1 MKAKNAFLM
10 VAGLAL
16 IAGACSKSD
25 DPVEELLTLEN
36 EVKSTEMAEVLG
48 DSCVFTADLTAEEE
62 AGLLLM
68 REEEKLAHDVY
79 VTFFSEYSAAV
90 FQNIA
95 NSEEAHMAAI
105 LNLINGYDLEDPAI
119 DGVGN
124 FSNTLFA
131 GLFLSLTEQGGASL
145 EAALKTGA
153 YIEELDIADL
163 MTQLEN
169 TENEDIQRV
178 YGNLLAGS
186 ESHLRAFVNNL
197 AAMGVTYAPELLDDA
212 TFAAIMN
219 GKNGRRGQ
227 GDGNGYQG
235 ANGKNGAKG
244 SNGKNGNGTGI
255 CDGTQ
260 SGVSNSGQNGNGSGN
275 NR

>member
-25 DPVEELLTLEN
+25 DPVTDPMFTDE
-36 EVKSTEMAEVLG
+36 KSSEIAAAIC
-48 DSCVFTADLTAEEE
+48 DSCTYDGELTEADFS
-62 AGLLLM
+62 GLLAM

-105 LNLINGYDLEDPAI
+105 LNLINGYGLEDPAI

-124 FSNTLFA
+124 FSNPLFA
-131 GLFLSLTEQGGASL
+131 GLFVSLTEQGGASL

-163 MTQLEN
+163 MAQLEN
-169 TENEDIQRV
+169 TKNEDIQRV

-212 TFAAIMN
+212 TFAAIMS
-219 GKNGRRGQ
+219 GQNGRRGQ
-227 GDGNGYQG
+227 RNGNGYQG

-244 SNGKNGNGTGI
+244 SNGQNGNGTGI

-260 SGVSNSGQNGNGSGN
+260 SGVSNSGQNGNGN